1 MSGWRK
7 MLKLSFN
14 FGIVRM
20 KLFQEG
26 IEMKLIETQRLTKKF
41 GTFTAVQ
48 DLAIEVCT
56 GELTAYL
63 GSNGAGKSTT
73 IAMLIENLKPT
84 SGKIIYHD
92 NLKIGVV
99 FQNSILDHELTVKQ
113 NLQIRAELEG
123 QAVQKHVKEI
133 MRKTGIDQ
141 FANRKYGEL
150 SGGMKRKVDIAR
162 ALLNQPDVLFL
173 DEPTTGLDVT
183 ARKEIWQLIN
193 ELKEKQKLA
202 VFLTTHYLEEAEN
215 ADNVYILNHGRIVE
229 HGSAAELKQKYS
241 QINLRVKFKNKIA
254 QSLFSKL
261 VLKHDFYEYQCSDA
275 QEAIQFLNQ
284 YKDQIDYFEYL
295 PVEMPDVFMKL
306 IKEEA

>member
-1 MSGWRK
+1 
-7 MLKLSFN
+7 MLILKIK

-20 KLFQEG
+20 KLFQEEIG
-26 IEMKLIETQRLTKKF
+26 MKLIETQRLTKKF
-41 GTFTAVQ
+41 GAFTAVQ
-48 DLAIEVCT
+48 NLNIEVGS

-73 IAMLIENLKPT
+73 IAMLIGNLKPT

-123 QAVQKHVKEI
+123 QVVQKHIKEI
-133 MRKTGIDQ
+133 MHKTGIDQ
-141 FANRKYGEL
+141 FANRKYGAL

-215 ADNVYILNHGRIVE
+215 ADNVYILNHGQIVE
-229 HGSAAELKQKYS
+229 HGSAIELKQKYS
-241 QINLRVKFKNKIA
+241 QVKLRIKFKNEVD
-254 QSLFSKL
+254 QSLVSKL
-261 VLKHDFYEYQCSDA
+261 KFKRDFYEYQCSNA
-275 QEAIQFLNQ
+275 QTAIQFLDQ

-295 PVEMPDVFMKL
+295 PVEMTDVFMKL

>member
-1 MSGWRK
+1 
-7 MLKLSFN
+7 
-14 FGIVRM
+14 M
-20 KLFQEG
+20 KLFQEEIG
-26 IEMKLIETQRLTKKF
+26 MKLIETQRLTKKF
-41 GTFTAVQ
+41 GAFTAVQ
-48 DLAIEVCT
+48 NLNIEVGS

-73 IAMLIENLKPT
+73 IAMLIGNLKPT

-123 QAVQKHVKEI
+123 QTVQKHIKEI
-133 MRKTGIDQ
+133 MHKTGIDQ
-141 FANRKYGEL
+141 FANRKYRAL

-215 ADNVYILNHGRIVE
+215 ADNVYILNHGQIVE
-229 HGSAAELKQKYS
+229 HGSAIELKQKYS
-241 QINLRVKFKNKIA
+241 QIKLRIKFKNEIDQA
-254 QSLFSKL
+254 VLSDLI
-261 VLKHDFYEYQCSDA
+261 LKHDFYEYQCPDA
-275 QEAIQFLNQ
+275 QTAIQFLNQ

-295 PVEMPDVFMKL
+295 PVEMTDVFMKL

>member
-1 MSGWRK
+1 
-7 MLKLSFN
+7 MLILKIK

-20 KLFQEG
+20 KLFQEEIG
-26 IEMKLIETQRLTKKF
+26 MKLIETQRLTKKF
-41 GTFTAVQ
+41 GAFTAVQ
-48 DLAIEVCT
+48 NLNIEVGS

-73 IAMLIENLKPT
+73 IAMLIGNLKPT

-202 VFLTTHYLEEAEN
+202 VFLTTHYLEETEN
-215 ADNVYILNHGRIVE
+215 ADNVYILNHGQIVE
-229 HGSAAELKQKYS
+229 HGSAIELKQKYS
-241 QINLRVKFKNKIA
+241 QVKLRIKFKNEVD
-254 QSLFSKL
+254 QSLVSKL
-261 VLKHDFYEYQCSDA
+261 KFKRDFYEYQCSNA
-275 QEAIQFLNQ
+275 QTAIQFLDQ

-295 PVEMPDVFMKL
+295 PVEMTDVFMKL

>member
-1 MSGWRK
+1 M
-7 MLKLSFN
+7 
-14 FGIVRM
+14 
-20 KLFQEG
+20 E
-26 IEMKLIETQRLTKKF
+26 LIETQKLTKKF

-48 DLAIEVCT
+48 DLDIKVCA

-73 IAMLIENLKPT
+73 IAMLIGNLKPT
-84 SGKIIYHD
+84 SGKIIYHN

-123 QAVQKHVKEI
+123 HAVQKYLNEI
-133 MRKTGIDQ
+133 MRKTGINQ

-193 ELKEKQKLA
+193 ELNA
-202 VFLTTHYLEEAEN
+202 NGTTIILTTHYLEEAEN
-215 ADNVYILNHGRIVE
+215 ADNVYILNHGQIVE
-229 HGSAAELKQKYS
+229 HGSAIELKQKYS
-241 QINLRVKFKNKIA
+241 QIKLRIKFKNEID
-254 QSLFSKL
+254 QVLLSELI
-261 VLKHDFYEYQCSDA
+261 LKHDFYEYQCSNA
-275 QEAIQFLNQ
+275 QTAIQFLDQ

-295 PVEMPDVFMKL
+295 PVEMTDVFMKL

>member
-1 MSGWRK
+1 
-7 MLKLSFN
+7 
-14 FGIVRM
+14 M

-26 IEMKLIETQRLTKKF
+26 IEMKLIETQKLTKKF

-48 DLAIEVCT
+48 DLDIKVCT

-202 VFLTTHYLEEAEN
+202 VFLTTHYLEETEN

-261 VLKHDFYEYQCSDA
+261 VLKHDFYEYQCLNA

-295 PVEMPDVFMKL
+295 PVEMTDVFMKL

>member
-1 MSGWRK
+1 
-7 MLKLSFN
+7 
-14 FGIVRM
+14 
-20 KLFQEG
+20 
-26 IEMKLIETQRLTKKF
+26 MKLIETQRLTKKF
-41 GTFTAVQ
+41 GAFTAVQ
-48 DLAIEVCT
+48 NLNIEVSS

-73 IAMLIENLKPT
+73 IAMLIGNLKPT

-123 QAVQKHVKEI
+123 QTVQKHIKEI
-133 MRKTGIDQ
+133 MHKTGIDQ
-141 FANRKYGEL
+141 FANRKYGAL

-183 ARKEIWQLIN
+183 SRKEIWQLIN

-215 ADNVYILNHGRIVE
+215 ADNVYILNHGQIVE
-229 HGSAAELKQKYS
+229 HGSAIELKQKYS
-241 QINLRVKFKNKIA
+241 QVKLRIKFKNEVD
-254 QSLFSKL
+254 QSLVSKL
-261 VLKHDFYEYQCSDA
+261 KFKRDFYEYQCSNA
-275 QEAIQFLNQ
+275 QTAIQFLDQ

-295 PVEMPDVFMKL
+295 PVEMTDVFMKL

>member
-1 MSGWRK
+1 
-7 MLKLSFN
+7 
-14 FGIVRM
+14 
-20 KLFQEG
+20 
-26 IEMKLIETQRLTKKF
+26 MKLIETQRLTKKF
-41 GTFTAVQ
+41 GAFTAVQ
-48 DLAIEVCT
+48 DLNIEVGS

-73 IAMLIENLKPT
+73 IAMLIGNLKPT

-202 VFLTTHYLEEAEN
+202 VFLTTHYLEETEN
-215 ADNVYILNHGRIVE
+215 ADNVYILNHGQIVE
-229 HGSAAELKQKYS
+229 HGSAIELKQKYS
-241 QINLRVKFKNKIA
+241 QVKLRIKFKNEVD
-254 QSLFSKL
+254 QSLVSKL
-261 VLKHDFYEYQCSDA
+261 KFKRDFYEYQCSNA
-275 QEAIQFLNQ
+275 QTAIQFLDQ

-295 PVEMPDVFMKL
+295 PVEMTDVFMKL

>member
-1 MSGWRK
+1 
-7 MLKLSFN
+7 
-14 FGIVRM
+14 
-20 KLFQEG
+20 
-26 IEMKLIETQRLTKKF
+26 MKLIEAQKLTKKF
-41 GTFTAVQ
+41 GIFTAVQ
-48 DLAIEVCT
+48 DLDIKVCS

-73 IAMLIENLKPT
+73 IAMLIDNLKPT
-84 SGKIIYHD
+84 SGKIIRQD

-113 NLQIRAELEG
+113 NLQIRAELET
-123 QAVQKHVKEI
+123 QITLKRVNEI

-141 FANRKYGEL
+141 FANRKYGAL

-193 ELKEKQKLA
+193 DLKEKQKLA

-215 ADNVYILNHGRIVE
+215 ADNVYILNHGKIVE
-229 HGSAAELKQKYS
+229 HGSATMLKQKYS
-241 QINLRVKFKNKIA
+241 QTNLRVKFKNKDTID
-254 QSLFSKL
+254 QSLLSKMT
-261 VLKHDFYEYQCSDA
+261 LKHEFYEYRCSDA
-275 QEAIQFLNQ
+275 SGAIQFLNQ
-284 YKDQIDYFEYL
+284 YKKQINYFEYL
-295 PVEMPDVFMKL
+295 PVEMTDVFMKL

>member
-1 MSGWRK
+1 
-7 MLKLSFN
+7 
-14 FGIVRM
+14 M
-20 KLFQEG
+20 KLFQEEIG
-26 IEMKLIETQRLTKKF
+26 MKLIETQRLTKKF
-41 GTFTAVQ
+41 GAFTAVQ
-48 DLAIEVCT
+48 NLNIEVGS

-73 IAMLIENLKPT
+73 IAMLIGNLKPT

-123 QAVQKHVKEI
+123 QTVQKHIKEI
-133 MRKTGIDQ
+133 MHKTGIDQ
-141 FANRKYGEL
+141 FANRKYRAL

-183 ARKEIWQLIN
+183 SRKEIWQLIN

-215 ADNVYILNHGRIVE
+215 ADNVYILNHGQIVE
-229 HGSAAELKQKYS
+229 HGSAIELKQKYS
-241 QINLRVKFKNKIA
+241 QVKLRIKFKNEVD
-254 QSLFSKL
+254 QSLVSKL
-261 VLKHDFYEYQCSDA
+261 KFKRDFYEYQCSNA
-275 QEAIQFLNQ
+275 QTAIQFLDQ

-295 PVEMPDVFMKL
+295 PVEMTDVFMKL

>member
-1 MSGWRK
+1 
-7 MLKLSFN
+7 
-14 FGIVRM
+14 
-20 KLFQEG
+20 
-26 IEMKLIETQRLTKKF
+26 MKLIETQKLTKKF

-48 DLAIEVCT
+48 DLDIKVCT

-183 ARKEIWQLIN
+183 SRKEIWQLIN

-215 ADNVYILNHGRIVE
+215 ADNVYILNHGQIVE
-229 HGSAAELKQKYS
+229 HGSAIELKQKYS
-241 QINLRVKFKNKIA
+241 QVKLRIKFKNEVD
-254 QSLFSKL
+254 QSLVSKL
-261 VLKHDFYEYQCSDA
+261 KFKRDFYEYQCSNA
-275 QEAIQFLNQ
+275 QTAIQFLDQ

-295 PVEMPDVFMKL
+295 PVEMTDVFMKL

>member
-1 MSGWRK
+1 
-7 MLKLSFN
+7 
-14 FGIVRM
+14 
-20 KLFQEG
+20 
-26 IEMKLIETQRLTKKF
+26 MKLIETQKLTKKF

-48 DLAIEVCT
+48 DLNIKVCS

-73 IAMLIENLKPT
+73 IAMLIDNLKPT

-123 QAVQKHVKEI
+123 HAVQKYLNEI
-133 MRKTGIDQ
+133 MRKTGVDR
-141 FANRKYGEL
+141 FANQKYGTL

-193 ELKEKQKLA
+193 ELKEKQELA

-229 HGSAAELKQKYS
+229 HGSAIELKQKYS
-241 QINLRVKFKNKIA
+241 QIKLRIKFKNEIN
-254 QSLFSKL
+254 QELLSNLI
-261 VLKHDFYEYQCSDA
+261 LKHDFYEYQCPNA
-275 QEAIQFLNQ
+275 QKAIQFLNQ
-284 YKDQIDYFEYL
+284 YKDQIEYFEYL
-295 PVEMPDVFMKL
+295 PVEMTDVFMKL

>member
-1 MSGWRK
+1 
-7 MLKLSFN
+7 
-14 FGIVRM
+14 M
-20 KLFQEG
+20 KLLQEG
-26 IEMKLIETQRLTKKF
+26 IEMKLIETQKLTKKF

-48 DLAIEVCT
+48 DLAIKVYS

-73 IAMLIENLKPT
+73 IAMLIDNLKPT
-84 SGKIIYHD
+84 SGKIIRRD

-123 QAVQKHVKEI
+123 HAAQKYLNEI

-141 FANRKYGEL
+141 FANQKYGTL

-173 DEPTTGLDVT
+173 DEPTTGLDVA

-202 VFLTTHYLEEAEN
+202 VFLTTHYLEEVEN

-241 QINLRVKFKNKIA
+241 QLNLRVKFKNKID
-254 QSLFSKL
+254 QSLLSKL
-261 VLKHDFYEYQCSDA
+261 ILKHNFYEYQCSDA
-275 QEAIQFLNQ
+275 QEAIRFLNQ
-284 YKDQIDYFEYL
+284 YKDQIEYFEYL
-295 PVEMPDVFMKL
+295 PVEMTDVFMKL

>member
-1 MSGWRK
+1 
-7 MLKLSFN
+7 MLILKIK

-20 KLFQEG
+20 KLFQEEIG
-26 IEMKLIETQRLTKKF
+26 MKLIETQRLTKKF
-41 GTFTAVQ
+41 GAFTAVQ
-48 DLAIEVCT
+48 NLNIEVGS

-73 IAMLIENLKPT
+73 IAMLIGNLKPT

-123 QAVQKHVKEI
+123 QTVQKHIKEI
-133 MRKTGIDQ
+133 MHKTGIDQ
-141 FANRKYGEL
+141 FANRKYGAL

-173 DEPTTGLDVT
+173 DEPTIGLDVT

-215 ADNVYILNHGRIVE
+215 ADNVYILNHGQIVE
-229 HGSAAELKQKYS
+229 HGSAIELKQKYS
-241 QINLRVKFKNKIA
+241 QVKLRIKFKNEVD
-254 QSLFSKL
+254 QSLVSKL
-261 VLKHDFYEYQCSDA
+261 KFKRDFYEYQCSNA
-275 QEAIQFLNQ
+275 QTAIQFLDQ

-295 PVEMPDVFMKL
+295 PVEMTDVFMKL

>member
-1 MSGWRK
+1 
-7 MLKLSFN
+7 
-14 FGIVRM
+14 
-20 KLFQEG
+20 
-26 IEMKLIETQRLTKKF
+26 MKLIETQKLTKKF

-48 DLAIEVCT
+48 DLAIKVYS

-73 IAMLIENLKPT
+73 IAMLIDNLKPT
-84 SGKIIYHD
+84 SGKIIWRD

-113 NLQIRAELEG
+113 NLQIRAALEN
-123 QAVQKHVKEI
+123 QVTLKRVNEI
-133 MRKTGIDQ
+133 MQKTGIDQ

-261 VLKHDFYEYQCSDA
+261 VLKHDFYEYQRSDA

-295 PVEMPDVFMKL
+295 PVEMTDVFMKL

>member
-1 MSGWRK
+1 
-7 MLKLSFN
+7 MLILKIK

-20 KLFQEG
+20 KLFQEEIG
-26 IEMKLIETQRLTKKF
+26 MKLIETQRLTKKF
-41 GTFTAVQ
+41 GAFTAVQ
-48 DLAIEVCT
+48 NLNIEVGS

-73 IAMLIENLKPT
+73 IAMLIGNLKPT

-123 QAVQKHVKEI
+123 QTVQKHIKEI
-133 MRKTGIDQ
+133 MHKTGIDQ
-141 FANRKYGEL
+141 FANRKYRAL

-215 ADNVYILNHGRIVE
+215 ADNVYILNHGQIVE
-229 HGSAAELKQKYS
+229 HGSAIELKQKYS
-241 QINLRVKFKNKIA
+241 QIKLRVKFKNEIDQA
-254 QSLFSKL
+254 VLSDLI
-261 VLKHDFYEYQCSDA
+261 LKHDFYEYQCPDA
-275 QEAIQFLNQ
+275 QTAIQFLNQ

-295 PVEMPDVFMKL
+295 PVEMTDVFMKL

>member
-1 MSGWRK
+1 
-7 MLKLSFN
+7 MLILKIK

-20 KLFQEG
+20 KLFQEEIG
-26 IEMKLIETQRLTKKF
+26 MKLIETQRLTKKF
-41 GTFTAVQ
+41 GAFTAVQ
-48 DLAIEVCT
+48 NLNIEVGS

-73 IAMLIENLKPT
+73 IAMLIGNLKPT

-123 QAVQKHVKEI
+123 QTVQKHIKEI
-133 MRKTGIDQ
+133 MHKTGIDQ
-141 FANRKYGEL
+141 FANRKYRAL

-183 ARKEIWQLIN
+183 ARKGIWQLIN

-215 ADNVYILNHGRIVE
+215 ADNVYILNHGQIVE
-229 HGSAAELKQKYS
+229 HGSAIELKQKYS
-241 QINLRVKFKNKIA
+241 QIKLRIKFKNEIDQA
-254 QSLFSKL
+254 VLSDLI
-261 VLKHDFYEYQCSDA
+261 LKHDFYEYQCPDA
-275 QEAIQFLNQ
+275 QTAIQFLNQ

-295 PVEMPDVFMKL
+295 PVEMTDVFMKL

>member
-1 MSGWRK
+1 
-7 MLKLSFN
+7 
-14 FGIVRM
+14 
-20 KLFQEG
+20 
-26 IEMKLIETQRLTKKF
+26 MKLIETQKLTKKF

-48 DLAIEVCT
+48 DLDIKVCT

-202 VFLTTHYLEEAEN
+202 VFLTTHYLEETEN
-215 ADNVYILNHGRIVE
+215 ADNVYILNHGQIVE
-229 HGSAAELKQKYS
+229 HGSAIELKQKYS
-241 QINLRVKFKNKIA
+241 QVKLRIKFKNEVD
-254 QSLFSKL
+254 QSLVSKL
-261 VLKHDFYEYQCSDA
+261 KFKRDFYEYQCSNA
-275 QEAIQFLNQ
+275 QTAIQFLDQ

-295 PVEMPDVFMKL
+295 PVEMTDVFMKL

>member
-1 MSGWRK
+1 MSGYRK
-7 MLKLSFN
+7 RLILKTKS
-14 FGIVRM
+14 GIVRM

-26 IEMKLIETQRLTKKF
+26 IEMKLIETQKLTKKF

-48 DLAIEVCT
+48 DLNIKVCS

-73 IAMLIENLKPT
+73 IAMLIDNLKPT

-123 QAVQKHVKEI
+123 HAVQKYLNEI
-133 MRKTGIDQ
+133 MRKTGVDR
-141 FANRKYGEL
+141 FANQKYGTL

-193 ELKEKQKLA
+193 ELKEKQELA

-229 HGSAAELKQKYS
+229 HGSAIELKQKYS
-241 QINLRVKFKNKIA
+241 QIKLRIKFKNEIN
-254 QSLFSKL
+254 QELLSNLI
-261 VLKHDFYEYQCSDA
+261 LKHDFYEYQCPNA
-275 QEAIQFLNQ
+275 QKAIQFLNQ
-284 YKDQIDYFEYL
+284 YKDQIEYFEYL
-295 PVEMPDVFMKL
+295 PVEMTDVFMKL

>member
-1 MSGWRK
+1 
-7 MLKLSFN
+7 MLILKIKFD
-14 FGIVRM
+14 IVRM
-20 KLFQEG
+20 KLFQEEIG
-26 IEMKLIETQRLTKKF
+26 MKLIETQRLTKKF
-41 GTFTAVQ
+41 GAFTAVQ
-48 DLAIEVCT
+48 NLNIEVGS

-73 IAMLIENLKPT
+73 IAMLIGNLKPT

-123 QAVQKHVKEI
+123 QAVQKHIKEI
-133 MRKTGIDQ
+133 MHKTGIDQ
-141 FANRKYGEL
+141 FANRKYGAL
-150 SGGMKRKVDIAR
+150 SGGMKRKVNIAR

-215 ADNVYILNHGRIVE
+215 ADNVYILNHGQIVE
-229 HGSAAELKQKYS
+229 HGSATELKQKYS
-241 QINLRVKFKNKIA
+241 QIKLRIKFKNEIDQA
-254 QSLFSKL
+254 LLSDLI
-261 VLKHDFYEYQCSDA
+261 LKHDFYEYQCSDA
-275 QEAIQFLNQ
+275 QTAIQFLDQ

-295 PVEMPDVFMKL
+295 PVEMTDVFMKL

>member
-1 MSGWRK
+1 
-7 MLKLSFN
+7 
-14 FGIVRM
+14 
-20 KLFQEG
+20 
-26 IEMKLIETQRLTKKF
+26 MKLIETQKLTKKI

-48 DLAIEVCT
+48 DLNIKVCS

-73 IAMLIENLKPT
+73 IAMLIDNLKPT

-123 QAVQKHVKEI
+123 HAVQKYLNEI
-133 MRKTGIDQ
+133 MRKTGVDR
-141 FANRKYGEL
+141 FANQKYGTL

-193 ELKEKQKLA
+193 ELKEKQELA
-202 VFLTTHYLEEAEN
+202 VFLTTHYLEEVEN

-229 HGSAAELKQKYS
+229 HGSAIELKQKYS
-241 QINLRVKFKNKIA
+241 QIKLRIKFKNEIN
-254 QSLFSKL
+254 QELLSNLI
-261 VLKHDFYEYQCSDA
+261 LKHDFYEYQCPNA
-275 QEAIQFLNQ
+275 QKAIQFLNQ
-284 YKDQIDYFEYL
+284 YKDQIEYFEYL
-295 PVEMPDVFMKL
+295 PVEMTDVFMKL

>member
-1 MSGWRK
+1 
-7 MLKLSFN
+7 
-14 FGIVRM
+14 
-20 KLFQEG
+20 
-26 IEMKLIETQRLTKKF
+26 MKLIETQRLTKKF
-41 GTFTAVQ
+41 GAFTAVQ
-48 DLAIEVCT
+48 NLNIEVCS

-73 IAMLIENLKPT
+73 IAMLIRNLKPT

-123 QAVQKHVKEI
+123 RTVQKHVKEI
-133 MRKTGIDQ
+133 MHKTGIDQ
-141 FANRKYGEL
+141 FANRKYGTL

-215 ADNVYILNHGRIVE
+215 ADNVYILNHGQIVE
-229 HGSAAELKQKYS
+229 HGSATELKQKYS
-241 QINLRVKFKNKIA
+241 QIKLRIKFKNEIDQA
-254 QSLFSKL
+254 LLSDLI
-261 VLKHDFYEYQCSDA
+261 LKHDFYEYQCSDS
-275 QEAIQFLNQ
+275 QTAIQFLDQ

-295 PVEMPDVFMKL
+295 PVEMTDVFMKL

>member
-1 MSGWRK
+1 
-7 MLKLSFN
+7 
-14 FGIVRM
+14 
-20 KLFQEG
+20 
-26 IEMKLIETQRLTKKF
+26 MKLIETQKLTKKI

-48 DLAIEVCT
+48 DLNIKVCS

-73 IAMLIENLKPT
+73 IAMLIDNLKPT

-123 QAVQKHVKEI
+123 HAVQKYLNEI
-133 MRKTGIDQ
+133 MRKTGVDR
-141 FANRKYGEL
+141 FANQKYGTL

-193 ELKEKQKLA
+193 ELKEKQELA

-229 HGSAAELKQKYS
+229 HGSAIELKQKYS
-241 QINLRVKFKNKIA
+241 QIKLRIKFKNEIN
-254 QSLFSKL
+254 QELLSNLI
-261 VLKHDFYEYQCSDA
+261 LKHDLYEYQCPNA
-275 QEAIQFLNQ
+275 QKAIQFLNQ
-284 YKDQIDYFEYL
+284 YKDQIEYFEYL
-295 PVEMPDVFMKL
+295 PVEMTDVFMKL

>member
-1 MSGWRK
+1 
-7 MLKLSFN
+7 
-14 FGIVRM
+14 
-20 KLFQEG
+20 
-26 IEMKLIETQRLTKKF
+26 MKLIETQRLTKKF
-41 GTFTAVQ
+41 GAFTAVQ
-48 DLAIEVCT
+48 NLNIEVGS

-73 IAMLIENLKPT
+73 IAMLIGNLKPT

-123 QAVQKHVKEI
+123 QTVQKHIKEI
-133 MRKTGIDQ
+133 MHKTGIDQ
-141 FANRKYGEL
+141 FANRKYGAL

-183 ARKEIWQLIN
+183 SRKEIWQLIN

-215 ADNVYILNHGRIVE
+215 ADNVYILNHGQIVE
-229 HGSAAELKQKYS
+229 HGSAIELKQKYS
-241 QINLRVKFKNKIA
+241 QVKLRIKFKNEVD
-254 QSLFSKL
+254 QSLVSKL
-261 VLKHDFYEYQCSDA
+261 KFKRDFYEYQCSNA
-275 QEAIQFLNQ
+275 QTAIQFLDQ

-295 PVEMPDVFMKL
+295 PVEMTDVFMKL

>member
-1 MSGWRK
+1 
-7 MLKLSFN
+7 
-14 FGIVRM
+14 M

-26 IEMKLIETQRLTKKF
+26 IGMKLIETQRLTKKF
-41 GTFTAVQ
+41 GAFTAVQ
-48 DLAIEVCT
+48 NLNIEVCS

-73 IAMLIENLKPT
+73 IAMLIRNLKPT

-123 QAVQKHVKEI
+123 RTVQKHVKEI
-133 MRKTGIDQ
+133 MHKTGIDQ
-141 FANRKYGEL
+141 FANRKYGTL

-215 ADNVYILNHGRIVE
+215 ADNVYILNHGQIVE
-229 HGSAAELKQKYS
+229 HGSATELKQKYS
-241 QINLRVKFKNKIA
+241 QIKLRIKFKNEIDQA
-254 QSLFSKL
+254 LLSDLI
-261 VLKHDFYEYQCSDA
+261 LKHDFYEYQCSDA
-275 QEAIQFLNQ
+275 QTAIQFLDQ

-295 PVEMPDVFMKL
+295 PVEMTDVFMKL
-306 IKEEA
+306 IKRNGIKSRIN

>member
-1 MSGWRK
+1 
-7 MLKLSFN
+7 
-14 FGIVRM
+14 M
-20 KLFQEG
+20 KLFQEEIG
-26 IEMKLIETQRLTKKF
+26 MKLIETQRLTKKF
-41 GTFTAVQ
+41 GAFTAVQ
-48 DLAIEVCT
+48 NLNIEVGS

-73 IAMLIENLKPT
+73 IAMLIGNLKPT

-123 QAVQKHVKEI
+123 QTVQKHIKEI
-133 MRKTGIDQ
+133 MHKTGIDQ
-141 FANRKYGEL
+141 FANRKYGAL

-183 ARKEIWQLIN
+183 SRKEIWQLIN

-215 ADNVYILNHGRIVE
+215 ADNVYILNHGQIVE
-229 HGSAAELKQKYS
+229 HGSAIELKQKYS
-241 QINLRVKFKNKIA
+241 QVKLRIKFKNEVD
-254 QSLFSKL
+254 QSLVSKL
-261 VLKHDFYEYQCSDA
+261 KFKRDFYEYQCSNA
-275 QEAIQFLNQ
+275 QTAIQFLDQ

-295 PVEMPDVFMKL
+295 PVEMTDVFMKL